1 MTSAPIFIVGCPRS
15 GTTLLRRMLDGHPR
29 LAICGATYFNLL
41 VYSRRKA
48 FGDLGDLSNR
58 RRLISE
64 YLARPPMKAA
74 GLDTAALAERLSQE
88 ATS

>member
-48 FGDLGDLSNR
+48 FGDFGDLSNR